1 MVQPNSDSHSYR
13 HYLPI
18 TDELLHSGFYVTSA
32 GQGIIRPGAAYPP
45 LQHPL
50 LYTFKWDEGRILPE
64 FSLILITSGQ
74 GIFESRKMGRISVEA
89 GSVIHLF
96 PGIWH
101 RYQPDPKR
109 GWTEKWMQFNGEF
122 AHKLLDNGIIS
133 QDCPILHLKKFQ
145 AVEASLNSLLNA
157 VHVDP
162 TSNSL
167 LLSLL
172 ALGVIAAMVKD
183 QPPRALTMSR
193 TSGTSVDPVV
203 TSALDY
209 IWTRSHGPLSVSDVA
224 TSLRVTRRKLERRMA
239 ACKGHGVLEEII
251 QCRFS
256 RAEQLLRETDLPIKA
271 VVSLAGFGSLQNM
284 RYVFLNRTGCSPGAY
299 RFHYR

>member
-1 MVQPNSDSHSYR
+1 
-13 HYLPI
+13 
-18 TDELLHSGFYVTSA
+18 
-32 GQGIIRPGAAYPP
+32 
-45 LQHPL
+45 
-50 LYTFKWDEGRILPE
+50 
-64 FSLILITSGQ
+64 
-74 GIFESRKMGRISVEA
+74 MGRISVEA

-101 RYQPDPKR
+101 RYQPDRKT

-122 AHKLLDNGIIS
+122 PHKLLDDGIIS

-145 AVEASLNSLLNA
+145 AVEASLNSLLDA
-157 VHVDP
+157 VHGDP

-167 LLSLL
+167 LFSLL
-172 ALGVIAAMVKD
+172 ALGVIASIVKH
-183 QPPRALTMSR
+183 QPPRPLTMSR

-224 TSLRVTRRKLERRMA
+224 NSLRVTRRKLERHMT

-256 RAEQLLRETDLPIKA
+256 RAERLLRETDLPIKA

-284 RYVFLNRTGCSPGAY
+284 RYVFLNRTGCPPGAY
-299 RFHYR
+299 RFRYR